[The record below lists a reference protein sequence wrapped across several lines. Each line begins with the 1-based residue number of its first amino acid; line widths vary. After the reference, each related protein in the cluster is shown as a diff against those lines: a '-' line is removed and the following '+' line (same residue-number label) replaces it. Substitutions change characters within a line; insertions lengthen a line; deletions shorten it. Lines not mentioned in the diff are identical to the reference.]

1 MNTST
6 FPIVLI
12 PPTHEQTVYAFHVE
26 EPLVT
31 RFLEHLAQKGLTPWR
46 PPFPLEKNAPDGAE
60 LIQVE
65 IETTSTQAMLQ
76 NLIDEF
82 LDDE

>member
-12 PPTHEQTVYAFHVE
+12 PPTHEQSVFTFHVE

-31 RFLEHLAQKGLTPWR
+31 RFVEYLGQKGLTPWR
-46 PPFPLEKNAPDGAE
+46 PPTALEKSAPDGAD
-60 LIQVE
+60 LMQVE
-65 IETTSTQAMLQ
+65 VETTSTQAMLQ

-82 LDDE
+82 LSDE